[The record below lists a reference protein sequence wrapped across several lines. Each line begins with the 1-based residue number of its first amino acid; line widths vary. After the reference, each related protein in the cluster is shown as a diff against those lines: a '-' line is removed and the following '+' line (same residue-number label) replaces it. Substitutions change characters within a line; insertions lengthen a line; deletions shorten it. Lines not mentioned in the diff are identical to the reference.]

1 MTPAKTSPKTGTMTL
16 VLGLLSLALLAGCGK
31 SQDARHVGAW
41 ELDKEIVKEAMLAEI
56 AAVEDPAQREV
67 MEMGMAM
74 IGAAMLD
81 AMDMTLTLNADGTAV
96 STTVIMGET
105 ETVRGRWSARGDTV
119 RIEMTGEGQTEG
131 VEVRVD
137 GDVLELLP
145 PEGED
150 MPFRMVMRRRAQ

>member
-1 MTPAKTSPKTGTMTL
+1 MTPVKTRMAML
-16 VLGLLSLALLAGCGK
+16 ALCMLSLSLPAGCGK
-31 SQDARHVGAW
+31 SQEARHAGTW

-67 MEMGMAM
+67 MELGMAM
-74 IGAAMLD
+74 MGAAMLD
-81 AMDMTLTLNADGTAV
+81 SMDMTLTLNADGTAE

-105 ETVRGRWSARGDTV
+105 ETVRGRWSASGNNL
-119 RIEMTGEGQTEG
+119 RIEMTEEGQTDGIEA
-131 VEVRVD
+131 RVD

-150 MPFRMVMRRRAQ
+150 MPFPLVMRRRAQ